1 MDELEKHL
9 VIIRKIMELNEQK
22 KRISYELNQKVAEM
36 AGVSA
41 KIGELSAELKA
52 HPPCEN

>member
-1 MDELEKHL
+1 
-9 VIIRKIMELNEQK
+9 MELNEQK